1 MVQPMEKVER
11 NFNILNIKVEMGGD
25 YFSNVTARIDDGRPE
40 YLLLIYIKIENLK
53 FVKTLWKT

>member
-25 YFSNVTARIDDGRPE
+25 YFSNVTALIDDGRSE
-40 YLLLIYIKIENLK
+40 YLLLIYIKIENHHYYI
-53 FVKTLWKT
+53 FN